1 MLILQRTVRGGGGET
16 GRDRDREIS
25 FVAGLSS
32 LLNGED
38 VVVKLD
44 AKLGAGVFFSRSCHT
59 CSLPLCT
66 AVELVHR
73 SVLSGCSMQ
82 LGKSEARSSAKLCIR
97 VICS

>member
-1 MLILQRTVRGGGGET
+1 MLILQRTVKGGGG
-16 GRDRDREIS
+16 GGDRQGQRD
-25 FVAGLSS
+25 FLCCWFSS

-38 VVVKLD
+38 IVVKLD

-59 CSLPLCT
+59 CSLSLCT

-73 SVLSGCSMQ
+73 SALSDCSMQ
-82 LGKSEARSSAKLCIR
+82 LGKSETRSSAKLCIR